1 MRRRSL
7 LAAVPALAM
16 PSIARA
22 SEEEVRIGNIMPY
35 SGPASALSEVG
46 KTQAAYIKML
56 NDNGGISG
64 RRLSFITLDDGYSP
78 PKAVEHARRLVEQ
91 DRVALMF
98 SPLGTPGISATIKY
112 FNDRKVPHLFAVS
125 GVSRFSDAKAFPY
138 TVMSLLNYQTEARIY
153 AKLIEKERPGARIA
167 VLYQNDDLGKDYL
180 VGLRGFFKERY
191 DQRVVTASYELT
203 DPTVESQ
210 VINLKATGAEVL
222 LVAGTPKF
230 ASQAIRK
237 AHDLDWK
244 AMIVLKSSVELAGV
258 DDPAGRRRAID
269 RGHHRRGRQGSRRSP
284 AGERCRRLDLSR
296 FPRQAP
302 ARRQSFGCQR
312 RVRLQSCDGAGGC
325 PHAMR
330 QRSQPR
336 EHHAPGTQ
344 HQEACA
350 PDAADRRRL
359 RYQPRQPL
367 DADADGAAAME
378 RQDLRAAGPGDQRRG
393 VDTQSLPPQAKLG
406 EVSASYADLPSPKR
420 SRFGFAQAGGGVMSI
435 IIVAHDPSVAS
446 RHLPARSAGRKSI

>member
-22 SEEEVRIGNIMPY
+22 SEEEVKIGNIMPY

-64 RRLSFITLDDGYSP
+64 RRLSFITLYDGYSP

-112 FNDRKVPHLFAVS
+112 FNDRNVPLLFAVS

-180 VGLRGFFKERY
+180 V
-191 DQRVVTASYELT
+191 
-203 DPTVESQ
+203 
-210 VINLKATGAEVL
+210 
-222 LVAGTPKF
+222 
-230 ASQAIRK
+230 
-237 AHDLDWK
+237 
-244 AMIVLKSSVELAGV
+244 
-258 DDPAGRRRAID
+258 
-269 RGHHRRGRQGSRRSP
+269 
-284 AGERCRRLDLSR
+284 
-296 FPRQAP
+296 
-302 ARRQSFGCQR
+302 
-312 RVRLQSCDGAGGC
+312 
-325 PHAMR
+325 
-330 QRSQPR
+330 
-336 EHHAPGTQ
+336 
-344 HQEACA
+344 
-350 PDAADRRRL
+350 
-359 RYQPRQPL
+359 
-367 DADADGAAAME
+367 
-378 RQDLRAAGPGDQRRG
+378 
-393 VDTQSLPPQAKLG
+393 
-406 EVSASYADLPSPKR
+406 
-420 SRFGFAQAGGGVMSI
+420 
-435 IIVAHDPSVAS
+435 
-446 RHLPARSAGRKSI
+446 